1 MTQPI
6 YNVYRGKGMFIAT
19 TYRVNIHTGEIQF
32 HCVNYWAR
40 SECTLSG
47 IAKEM
52 PLVAK
57 NVRFKA

>member
-1 MTQPI
+1 MTHPV
-6 YNVYRGKGMFIAT
+6 YNVYRGKGMFT
-19 TYRVNIHTGEIQF
+19 HMTYRVNIHTGEIQF
-32 HCVNYWAR
+32 DCTTHWAR
-40 SECTLSG
+40 SWCTLSD

>member
-6 YNVYRGKGMFIAT
+6 YNVYKGKGMFT
-19 TYRVNIHTGEIQF
+19 DMTYRVNIFTGGVQF
-32 HCVNYWAR
+32 YCATHWAN
-40 SECTLSG
+40 SWCTLSD
-47 IAKEM
+47 ISKEL

>member
-6 YNVYRGKGMFIAT
+6 YNVYRGKGTFALM
-19 TYRVNIHTGEIQF
+19 TYRVNIFTDGVQF
-32 HCVNYWAR
+32 YCDTHWENSW
-40 SECTLSG
+40 CTLSD
-47 IAKEM
+47 IATDF